1 MKRKCYPNFTEN
13 RGTLWTRLLSSPAR
27 SRTKPGCNWV
37 IWCWL
42 VLQHGAHQP
51 LSSPLQMAGI
61 GHSVSGSGLW
71 ENPITHSHRTH
82 GIKILSNYFSRI
94 IRIKKQ
100 KTNKK
105 NEERKTQVYPT
116 SQLSQRA
123 ALSWGDVLLAP
134 LCSRPY
140 WPQNDILHFLSP
152 LVSDSPSD
160 AQLVA
165 AQGCPTSAKQDVLS
179 KLGITIQTPTKL
191 HQLIPTDSSYS

>member
-100 KTNKK
+100 KTKKKERRKK
-105 NEERKTQVYPT
+105 NTSVPHKPT
-116 SQLSQRA
+116 VTTSSSQLRWCAPCSSVLTSLLTSEWHPS
-123 ALSWGDVLLAP
+123 LSLTTGFWLSFR
-134 LCSRPY
+134 CSAGSSTGLP
-140 WPQNDILHFLSP
+140 HFS
-152 LVSDSPSD
+152 
-160 AQLVA
+160 
-165 AQGCPTSAKQDVLS
+165 
-179 KLGITIQTPTKL
+179 
-191 HQLIPTDSSYS
+191 